1 MGGTSDMRERWA
13 MPAVKK
19 SAPLK
24 PVPIRQAEVGKVII
38 AAITYPLRLPRHWAS
53 DSSRPLVAL
62 MPSQSREDRQRPVP
76 GTNSFPSRVPGR
88 VASFRP

>member
-1 MGGTSDMRERWA
+1 MAGTAEMREGWP

-19 SAPLK
+19 FAPLN
-24 PVPIRQAEVGKVII
+24 PVPIRQAEVGQVIT

-76 GTNSFPSRVPGR
+76 GTNFPSRVPGR
-88 VASFRP
+88 VASFQP